1 MALQQLNL
9 SCQAAIEYRV
19 EPFAPRSAPPLA
31 GVGPV
36 ARGDELHGRIDGIGN
51 LYVKVV

>member
-1 MALQQLNL
+1 MTLQRLNL
-9 SCQAAIEYRV
+9 SCQAAIEYQV

-31 GVGPV
+31 GVGPWR
-36 ARGDELHGRIDGIGN
+36 AAMSCTARIDGIGD